1 MLFLDELPEFKRTV
15 LEVMRQPLEDRE
27 ATISRARFTVT
38 YPSSFM
44 LVASMNPSPSGFFND
59 GNNPLANSPQEM
71 QRYLGRIS
79 GPLLDRID
87 IHIEVTPV
95 PFEKLS
101 EERKGESSVA
111 IRKRVTGARELQTQ
125 RFKEFKN
132 VHYNA
137 QMNVKQIRE
146 FCKLSVDS
154 LSLLKTAMEKL
165 NLSARAYDRILK
177 VSRTIADLDAS
188 EDITPSHI
196 AEAIQYRSLDREGW
210 LG

>member
-1 MLFLDELPEFKRTV
+1 
-15 LEVMRQPLEDRE
+15 
-27 ATISRARFTVT
+27 
-38 YPSSFM
+38 M

-59 GNNPLANSPQEM
+59 PNSPMTSSPAEM
-71 QRYLGRIS
+71 QRYLSKIS

-95 PFEKLS
+95 PFDKLS

-111 IRKRVTGARELQTQ
+111 IRKRVTKAREIQTT
-125 RFKEFKN
+125 RFN
-132 VHYNA
+132 DSDTVHYNA

-146 FCKLSVDS
+146 FCKLSNES
-154 LSLLKTAMEKL
+154 KALLKMAMEKL

-177 VSRTIADLDAS
+177 VSRTIADLS
-188 EDITPSHI
+188 STEDIQSAHLT
-196 AEAIQYRSLDREGW
+196 EAIQYRRLDREGW